1 MTSIINE
8 KVTNNFYKAFGL
20 TINSAIPLPELIPI
34 NERLEYEEVIISYG
48 DLTALRNT
56 YLKENR
62 YFYVTKDLC
71 SFHIPGVAIFS
82 ISKGEEIIVS
92 PYENA
97 NSDQIRLYVLG
108 TCMGAIL
115 MQRKILPLHGSAILI
130 DGKAYAIVGHS
141 GAGKSTLA
149 SAFIQKGA
157 LLLSD
162 DVIPIIFT
170 EDNNPVII
178 PAYPQQKL
186 WVESLNGFAIDHSN
200 LRPIFNRE
208 NKYTIPVTNQ
218 FHDKP
223 IALSGIIELVKEVEK
238 EEISLTMIDK
248 MKRFPLLYEHTYRNF
263 FLNGMNQ
270 VEWHFSE
277 SAKVASKVPIYRVE
291 RPTSYFS
298 AYELVDLIKSVMEI
312 ETVST

>member
-1 MTSIINE
+1 MSNVINE
-8 KVTNNFYKAFGL
+8 KMTNSYYKAFGL
-20 TINSAIPLPELIPI
+20 MISSVIPLPELMP
-34 NERLEYEEVIISYG
+34 LEDCIHPEEVTISYG
-48 DLTALRNT
+48 SLTAIKNI
-56 YLKENR
+56 YLKENS
-62 YFYVTKDLC
+62 YFYITKDMCL
-71 SFHIPGVAIFS
+71 FHIPEVAIFS
-82 ISKGEEIIVS
+82 ISTGEEIIVS

-115 MQRKILPLHGSAILI
+115 MQREILPLHGSAILV

-162 DVIPIIFT
+162 DVIPITFT
-170 EDNNPVII
+170 EDNTPMII

-186 WVESLNGFAIDHSN
+186 WIESLNGFSMDHSN

-218 FHDKP
+218 FHNQP
-223 IALSGIIELVKEVEK
+223 IALSGIIELVKVDNEQITLSNIE
-238 EEISLTMIDK
+238 K

-270 VEWHFSE
+270 IEWHFSE
-277 SAKVASKVPIYRVE
+277 SAKIANKTPIYRVE

-312 ETVST
+312 ETVTT